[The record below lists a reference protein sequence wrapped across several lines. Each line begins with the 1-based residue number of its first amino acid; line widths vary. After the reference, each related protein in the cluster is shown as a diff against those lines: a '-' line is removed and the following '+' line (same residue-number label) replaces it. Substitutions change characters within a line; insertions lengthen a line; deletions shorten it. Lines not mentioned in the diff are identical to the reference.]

1 MHIEVLENEK
11 EKLKIEIPKI
21 NAGLTQLIAKTGWEI
36 GGQIAA
42 VQEHP
47 FTEQPKLISIGA
59 NAKKNLEKSTSKVL
73 KDLTDLEAQMTRLLK
88 K

>member
-11 EKLKIEIPKI
+11 EKVMLSLPGESATI
-21 NAGLTQLIAKTGWEI
+21 TQVVAKAGWEI
-36 GGQIAA
+36 GGEIAA

-47 FTEQPKLISIGA
+47 FTEQPKLLSVGS
-59 NAKKNLEKSTSKVL
+59 NALKNLEKAAAKVVS
-73 KDLTDLEAQMTRLLK
+73 DTEEFEAEFKRALK

>member
-1 MHIEVLENEK
+1 MHIEVLENKK
-11 EKLKIEIPKI
+11 EKLKLELIGE
-21 NAGLTQLIAKTGWEI
+21 NTSLAQLVAKAGWEV

-47 FTEQPKLISIGA
+47 FTEQPKLVSIGD
-59 NAKKNLEKSTSKVL
+59 NAKKNLEKAASKVV
-73 KDLTDLEAQMTRLLK
+73 KDLNELEVQMTRALK